1 MKPNFWTCENLCFHT
16 SHRFHRCAYGAMYSA
31 PRCEQWCDM
40 NCTTLHQIDFRQFE
54 FDFQLEQIKSFFHCP
69 IFFYWLP
76 YWILYSSSNYK
87 LTHILHGSLWYLKY
101 HVIWS
106 IICKQRFTDVFQLI
120 IISFDSTVLK
130 FKFTVNNV
138 VINVGTWIAM
148 VMNYNKALVNYT
160 EFVW

>member
-1 MKPNFWTCENLCFHT
+1 MI
-16 SHRFHRCAYGAMYSA
+16 S
-31 PRCEQWCDM
+31 
-40 NCTTLHQIDFRQFE
+40 QI
-54 FDFQLEQIKSFFHCP
+54 
-69 IFFYWLP
+69 
-76 YWILYSSSNYK
+76 
-87 LTHILHGSLWYLKY
+87 

-148 VMNYNKALVNYT
+148 VMNYNKRLIMNWCTVN
-160 EFVW
+160 W